1 MNLMDPRILNLALQ
15 GLQLAGV
22 ASKLVKQVER
32 GALTAEEA
40 LADWDRVRDET
51 RAAEA
56 RWRNAGRNDDDGQE
70 T

>member
-22 ASKLVKQVER
+22 ASKLVRQVER
-32 GALTAEEA
+32 GALSPEEA

-51 RAAEA
+51 RAAEQQ
-56 RWRNAGRNDDDGQE
+56 WRTAGRNDDGQE

>member
-1 MNLMDPRILNLALQ
+1 MNLMDQRIIELALQ
-15 GLQLAGV
+15 GLQLASV
-22 ASKLVKQVER
+22 ANRLVSQFER

-40 LADWDRVRDET
+40 LADWDRVRDEI

-56 RWRNAGRNDDDGQE
+56 RWRNAGRSDDDGQE